1 MGSSSTSS
9 NTHEIVRGD
18 DVFPRTFGKYVLL
31 RPLAK
36 GGMGQLYLAASGETG
51 GFEKLCVVKKVLPGL
66 EDPAIRRRF
75 LDEAKVV
82 VRLNQANLVQVFD
95 AGVAEDEHYLA
106 MELVEG
112 RDLRGV
118 WNRCAK
124 LQRRIPVDVAV
135 FVIRELCR
143 GLSYVHDAMELDLV
157 HRDVSPPNI
166 LVGYRG
172 MVKLTDF
179 GLAKHAIKRELTN
192 PGVVYGRFSYLSPE
206 QALGM
211 PVDRRSDVFA
221 AGIILW
227 ELLTGR
233 QLYPSGAQ
241 KGRVGGKSL
250 TKLHARPVKSP
261 SSVVPGIPRGLDEVV
276 LRALERD
283 TDRRYQTAEELRTAL
298 SGVLSTF
305 APSCDVDR
313 IASFMS
319 DIFAKEID
327 VESRDYGTY
336 VQEDFSEV
344 RSTGTH
350 RAVASEDESS
360 SARSSSSGGWSGGE
374 LARRGFDLE
383 AYRAM
388 AQSREGLVAGD
399 KYKLKSLVGIGAM
412 GAVYEAEHLTL
423 GRIFALKVLHP
434 EHGLRPEL
442 VDRMWREAQAA
453 TRTGHPNIVNVID
466 TGMLSDDEPYLVM
479 ELVHGDDL
487 GKLLE
492 DVERLEVGRAV
503 DIATQLCRALSAAH
517 GVGIIHRDIKPENIM
532 VSPSAEGQPRVKL
545 FDFGLCGD
553 AEEISASL
561 TTPGMV
567 LGSPDYMAPEQAA
580 GAAATPAFDMY
591 SLGSVLFKMLSGRV
605 PFQGRNAIDVL
616 MKKGAMAAPSVRSFV
631 PGVPA
636 AVDAIIAE
644 CLDRDPSV
652 RPKSAAD
659 LERRLESCLRGEHAP
674 AGTPLG
680 LTGVPTPS
688 ESFDAGAGASLV
700 TVHQQAAAAHSVAG
714 AARLADRTRARR
726 MFATAFGIMVVVGG
740 VWTVA
745 HDAGPDAQ
753 PGAQALPQA
762 ASVGAVE
769 VTPQRGG
776 DGAPEEGSAGSE
788 GPARSPAE
796 AEAEAEN
803 AASPG
808 FAALAAG
815 CERALA
821 AERWSTPPGDNV
833 REYVDRMQALDPENP
848 DLRRLREQSIKT
860 LARGGAEAIKNERWG
875 EAAALYR
882 PLFAMTPGH
891 KEAKTG
897 LVKALARGGWIARR
911 RGDHLEA
918 LAAADEILTVQ
929 PENFSASR
937 LRASSLLS
945 LERYEEA
952 VAAFRA
958 AMRLRPKHTE
968 TRRGYWRARRLLH
981 KNP

>member
-1 MGSSSTSS
+1 
-9 NTHEIVRGD
+9 
-18 DVFPRTFGKYVLL
+18 
-31 RPLAK
+31 
-36 GGMGQLYLAASGETG
+36 MGQLYLAASGETG

-66 EDPAIRRRF
+66 DDPAIRRRF

-112 RDLRGV
+112 RDLRAM

-211 PVDRRSDVFA
+211 PVDRRSDIFA

-250 TKLHARPVKSP
+250 TKLHARPVTPP
-261 SSVVPGIPRGLDEVV
+261 SDLVPGIPRGLDDVV

-283 TDRRYQTAEELRTAL
+283 TDRRYQTAEDFRAAL
-298 SGVLSTF
+298 SGVLSSF
-305 APSCDVDR
+305 APGCDVDR
-313 IASFMS
+313 IAGFMS
-319 DIFAKEID
+319 EIFAKEID

-350 RAVASEDESS
+350 RAVGAEEESGASR
-360 SARSSSSGGWSGGE
+360 SAGSGGWSGSD
-374 LARRGFDLE
+374 LARRGLDLD

-388 AQSREGLVAGD
+388 AQARTGRVAGD

-423 GRIFALKVLHP
+423 GRTFALKVLHP

-466 TGMLSDDEPYLVM
+466 TGMLSEDEPYLVM

-487 GKLLE
+487 GQILE
-492 DVERLEVGRAV
+492 DRSRLDVRYAVE
-503 DIATQLCRALSAAH
+503 IAIQLCRALAAAH
-517 GVGIIHRDIKPENIM
+517 AVGIIHRDIKPENIM
-532 VSPSAEGQPRVKL
+532 VTESEDGSIKVKL

-580 GAAATPAFDMY
+580 GAPATPGFDMY

-616 MKKGAMAAPSVRSFV
+616 MKKGAMGAPSVRGLV
-631 PGVPA
+631 PQVPRSI
-636 AVDAIIAE
+636 DAIISE
-644 CLDRDPSV
+644 CLDRDPSR
-652 RPKSAAD
+652 RPGSAAD
-659 LERRLESCLRGEHAP
+659 LERRLERCFDAEATP
-674 AGTPLG
+674 EAGTPHG
-680 LTGVPTPS
+680 LEGVPTPT
-688 ESFDAGAGASLV
+688 ESLDIEAGASLV
-700 TVHQQAAAAHSVAG
+700 TVHQQAAAAHSEAG
-714 AARLADRTRARR
+714 AARIAAKSRLRQVLIGLALCVGVGGSLWTVLGVDEGERSREEPAASDPPVGVATRAPLDIK
-726 MFATAFGIMVVVGG
+726 T
-740 VWTVA
+740 
-745 HDAGPDAQ
+745 P
-753 PGAQALPQA
+753 PQ
-762 ASVGAVE
+762 VDG
-769 VTPQRGG
+769 QRGAAAPTQNVEAR
-776 DGAPEEGSAGSE
+776 GAGG
-788 GPARSPAE
+788 
-796 AEAEAEN
+796 
-803 AASPG
+803 G
-808 FAALAAG
+808 FVDAAALVQA
-815 CERALA
+815 CERAITD
-821 AERWSTPPGDNV
+821 ERWTEPDGDNV
-833 REYVDRMQALDPENP
+833 REYLARLETLDPTNPALDT
-848 DLRRLREQSIKT
+848 LRAASLEV
-860 LARGGAEAIKNERWG
+860 LAGRGAEDLKAERWSK
-875 EAAALYR
+875 AAANFR
-882 PLFAMTPGH
+882 PLLKIVPDH
-891 KEAKTG
+891 NDAKTG
-897 LVKALARGGWIARR
+897 LVKAIARDGWRAR
-911 RGDHLEA
+911 RAGEHMEA

-945 LERYEEA
+945 LKRYEEA
-952 VAAFRA
+952 VVAFRA

>member
-1 MGSSSTSS
+1 
-9 NTHEIVRGD
+9 
-18 DVFPRTFGKYVLL
+18 
-31 RPLAK
+31 
-36 GGMGQLYLAASGETG
+36 MGQLYLAASGETG

-112 RDLRGV
+112 RDLRAV

-179 GLAKHAIKRELTN
+179 GLAKHAIKREFTN

-227 ELLTGR
+227 ELLTGT

-250 TKLHARPVKSP
+250 TKLHARPLTPP
-261 SSVVPGIPRGLDEVV
+261 STLVPGIPRGLDEIV

-283 TDRRYQTAEELRTAL
+283 TDRRYPTAEDLRTAL
-298 SGVLSTF
+298 SGVLTAF

-313 IASFMS
+313 VAVFMS

-327 VESRDYGTY
+327 VESRDYRTY

-344 RSTGTH
+344 RSTGAH
-350 RAVASEDESS
+350 RALASERESP
-360 SARSSSSGGWSGGE
+360 ARSGGSGGWSGSE
-374 LARRGFDLE
+374 LARRGLELE

-388 AQSREGLVAGD
+388 AQARKGLVAGD
-399 KYKLKSLVGIGAM
+399 KYKIKRLVGMGAM

-423 GRIFALKVLHP
+423 GRVFALKVLHP

-466 TGMLSDDEPYLVM
+466 TGMLSEDEPYLVM
-479 ELVHGDDL
+479 ELIDGEDL
-487 GKLLE
+487 GKILE
-492 DVERLEVGRAV
+492 DTDRLEVRRAV
-503 DIATQLCRALSAAH
+503 EIATQLCRGLAAAH
-517 GVGIIHRDIKPENIM
+517 AAGIIHRDIKPENIM
-532 VSPSAEGQPRVKL
+532 ISESRDGQLKVKL

-553 AEEISASL
+553 AEAISSSL

-580 GAAATPAFDMY
+580 GAPATAAFDMY

-616 MKKGAMAAPSVRSFV
+616 MKKGAMVAPSVRSLV
-631 PGVPA
+631 QEIPV
-636 AVDAIIAE
+636 AVDRIIAE
-644 CLDRDPSV
+644 CLDRDPSI
-652 RPKSAAD
+652 RPQSAAE
-659 LERRLESCLRGEHAP
+659 LERRLEDCFRSGDAP
-674 AGTPLG
+674 VGAVVG
-680 LTGVPTPS
+680 LEGVPTPS
-688 ESFDAGAGASLV
+688 DSFNAGPEDSLL
-700 TVHQQAAAAHSVAG
+700 TVHQQAAEAQSMTGVDWIADLKVARRVVVLSTLAMVAVGVLWFGAGSGVWSSEEDVPVAG
-714 AARLADRTRARR
+714 SLETPSSP
-726 MFATAFGIMVVVGG
+726 
-740 VWTVA
+740 
-745 HDAGPDAQ
+745 DAGAKP
-753 PGAQALPQA
+753 PTPVA
-762 ASVGAVE
+762 AAAV
-769 VTPQRGG
+769 
-776 DGAPEEGSAGSE
+776 A
-788 GPARSPAE
+788 AE
-796 AEAEAEN
+796 A
-803 AASPG
+803 AAKPAD
-808 FAALAAG
+808 FAGLVTQ
-815 CERALA
+815 CERAV
-821 AERWSTPPGDNV
+821 AEQRWSGSSQDNV
-833 REYVDRMQALDPENP
+833 LALLAQMKAIEP
-848 DLRRLREQSIKT
+848 DHPALLRLQDESTRA
-860 LARGGAEAIKNERWG
+860 LARNGAEAIKSERWG
-875 EAAALYR
+875 EGTQIYR
-882 PLFAMTPGH
+882 DLLAIDATH
-891 KEAKTG
+891 KVAKSG
-897 LVKALARGGWIARR
+897 LVKALARDGWRSRR
-911 RGDHLEA
+911 SGDHVAA
-918 LAAADEILTVQ
+918 LAAADEILTLQ
-929 PENFSASR
+929 GENFSASR

-945 LERYEEA
+945 LERYEDA

-958 AMRLRPKHTE
+958 AMRLRPKHVE

>member
-1 MGSSSTSS
+1 
-9 NTHEIVRGD
+9 
-18 DVFPRTFGKYVLL
+18 
-31 RPLAK
+31 
-36 GGMGQLYLAASGETG
+36 MGQLYLAASGETG

-66 EDPAIRRRF
+66 DDPAIRRRF

-112 RDLRGV
+112 RDLRAM

-179 GLAKHAIKRELTN
+179 GLAKHAIKREFTN

-211 PVDRRSDVFA
+211 PVDRRSDIFA

-250 TKLHARPVKSP
+250 TKLHAKPVTPP
-261 SSVVPGIPRGLDEVV
+261 SNLVPGIPRGLDDVV

-283 TDRRYQTAEELRTAL
+283 TDRRYQTAEELRAAL
-298 SGVLSTF
+298 SGVLSAF
-305 APSCDVDR
+305 APGCDVDR
-313 IASFMS
+313 IAGFMS
-319 DIFAKEID
+319 EIFAKEID

-344 RSTGTH
+344 RSTGAH
-350 RAVASEDESS
+350 RAVGTDEDSGASR
-360 SARSSSSGGWSGGE
+360 SAGAGGWSGSE
-374 LARRGFDLE
+374 LARRGLDLD

-388 AQSREGLVAGD
+388 AQARTGRVAGD

-466 TGMLSDDEPYLVM
+466 TGMLSEDEPYLVM
-479 ELVHGDDL
+479 ELVQGDDL
-487 GKLLE
+487 GQILE
-492 DVERLEVGRAV
+492 DKSRLDVRRAV
-503 DIATQLCRALSAAH
+503 DVAIQLCRALAAAH
-517 GVGIIHRDIKPENIM
+517 AVGIIHRDIKPENIM
-532 VSPSAEGQPRVKL
+532 VTESDDGSRKVKL

-580 GAAATPAFDMY
+580 GAPATPAFDMY

-616 MKKGAMAAPSVRSFV
+616 MKKGAMAAPSVRTLV
-631 PGVPA
+631 PEVPRS
-636 AVDAIIAE
+636 VDAIVSE
-644 CLDRDPSV
+644 CLDRDPGR
-652 RPKSAAD
+652 RPGSAAD
-659 LERRLESCLRGEHAP
+659 LERRLEHCFDAEPLTE
-674 AGTPLG
+674 AGTPHG
-680 LTGVPTPS
+680 LEGVPSPT
-688 ESFDAGAGASLV
+688 ESLKIEAGASLI
-700 TVHQQAAAAHSVAG
+700 TVHQQAAAAHSKAG
-714 AARLADRTRARR
+714 AARTAATSRLRRGLIALAVCAGIGATMWKILGAEERPASPEEAAPTAPRTTSSAR
-726 MFATAFGIMVVVGG
+726 
-740 VWTVA
+740 
-745 HDAGPDAQ
+745 
-753 PGAQALPQA
+753 
-762 ASVGAVE
+762 
-769 VTPQRGG
+769 
-776 DGAPEEGSAGSE
+776 GAPNEETAPAGDLRPGVAAPTPALE
-788 GPARSPAE
+788 AGGAADGPMDA
-796 AEAEAEN
+796 
-803 AASPG
+803 
-808 FAALAAG
+808 AALTQA
-815 CERALA
+815 CERAITD
-821 AERWSTPPGDNV
+821 ERWTEPPGDNV
-833 REYVDRMQALDPENP
+833 REYLAQLETLDPKNSALETLRAASVGVLAERGVD
-848 DLRRLREQSIKT
+848 DLK
-860 LARGGAEAIKNERWG
+860 AERWA
-875 EAAALYR
+875 EAAANFR
-882 PLFAMTPGH
+882 PLLRIVPDH

-897 LVKALARGGWIARR
+897 LVKALARDGWRARR
-911 RGDHLEA
+911 AGEHLEA
-918 LAAADEILTVQ
+918 LQAADEILTVQ

-945 LERYEEA
+945 LKRYEEA
-952 VAAFRA
+952 VVAFRA

-981 KNP
+981 NNP